1 MAWVPTMTQTGVL
14 SLRCPAC
21 GRLFLSLPQQ
31 PGALMTCPHCAQS
44 AVIEAFQDG
53 QPTTPGMGSMTMK
66 RRAPRPPAP
75 ITAPMPPP
83 SVPAPAQAP
92 SHPMTGFLS
101 GWPPAPEKPAA
112 FISNSPP
119 PMAAPP
125 TTGWGQNP
133 VVNPFEIAPQPPV
146 YSPPP
151 AYGAVGTASP
161 FFQSSPPAP
170 PPRPQTFEY
179 PAYAP
184 PVHRPLSPEDFQTT
198 EAAPPPADM
207 EPWQTPPPKRSSI
220 APAIVFILLVA
231 GAGVWLLQ
239 EDLFP
244 PLVVE
249 IPAPAQPAS
258 SSAQTPAAPAAEPAQ
273 APAAPD
279 EVRRAERPPPRP
291 VDLVAATEVARKM
304 FLDLISATSPEQ
316 RARLISAPEEHGADA
331 EEFFATHKIE
341 LNSFK
346 LSSITPKT
354 LPAHASVPLFQVGTT
369 ANLHG
374 ALLRLVPQEKDG
386 EFLLDWPL
394 FAETHLR
401 RLAGFLEKPPA
412 DPTWLHLGI
421 RRSHG
426 LELPESQRGT
436 LVALTL
442 QGSADGSLACL
453 AVAPK
458 NTPVGRYLARETEW
472 NEVYLCRL
480 LLHHRSLDDGTPAIF
495 ILDVEGAA
503 TGEAP

>member
-1 MAWVPTMTQTGVL
+1 MAWMAAMTHTGVL

-31 PGALMTCPHCAQS
+31 PGALMTCPHCAHS

-53 QPTTPGMGSMTMK
+53 VSSSPGLVSMTVK

-75 ITAPMPPP
+75 ITAPMSPPAA
-83 SVPAPAQAP
+83 PAPAP
-92 SHPMTGFLS
+92 LMTGFPS
-101 GWPPAPEKPAA
+101 SWPPAPEKPPA
-112 FISNSPP
+112 FISNTLPPSPMQSPP
-119 PMAAPP
+119 SA
-125 TTGWGQNP
+125 GWGQSP
-133 VVNPFEIAPQPPV
+133 LVNPFEVAPQPPA
-146 YSPPP
+146 YTPPP
-151 AYGAVGTASP
+151 AYQGPGTASP
-161 FFQSSPPAP
+161 FFQPSPPSP
-170 PPRPQTFEY
+170 PSQPQAFDY

-184 PVHRPLSPEDFQTT
+184 PAQRPLSPQDFQST
-198 EAAPPPADM
+198 ETAPPPADI
-207 EPWQTPPPKRSSI
+207 ESWQTPPKNRTSI
-220 APAIVFILLVA
+220 APAVAFILLVT
-231 GAGVWLLQ
+231 GAGLWLLQ
-239 EDLFP
+239 EELLP
-244 PLVVE
+244 PIVVE
-249 IPAPAQPAS
+249 IPAPARPTADEVS
-258 SSAQTPAAPAAEPAQ
+258 PPAAPQAA
-273 APAAPD
+273 AAAAASAD
-279 EVRRAERPPPRP
+279 EGSKADRPPPRP

-304 FLDLISATSPEQ
+304 FLDLISATSPAQ
-316 RARLISAPEEHGADA
+316 RAKLIAAPEEHGADA

-346 LSSITPKT
+346 LSSVTPKT
-354 LPAHASVPLFQVGTT
+354 LPGHEAVPLFQVGTT

-401 RLAGFLEKPPA
+401 KLAAFLAKPPA

-426 LELPESQRGT
+426 LELPESQRGS

-458 NTPVGRYLARETEW
+458 NTPAGRYLARETEW
-472 NEVYLCRL
+472 NEVYVCRL
-480 LLHHRSLDDGTPAIF
+480 LLHHRRLEDGTPAVF
-495 ILDVEGAA
+495 VLDIEGAA